1 MTPITADELKLMT
14 RYIYEISGI
23 HLDASKSYL
32 IETRLKGL
40 MKASG
45 TASYYQLYRKAK
57 ADAKGVLKGKII
69 DAVGTQE
76 TMFFR
81 DRLPFELLENRL
93 LPELIKRKGA
103 VSNGAPATVRIWSA
117 GCSTGQELYS
127 IAMVLKASGVSPPK
141 FDVRLLGTD
150 ISESALSGARSG
162 EYSQVLVERGLP
174 KEKLTTYFNW
184 NGRKWRIRDDIRSLC
199 TFRKHNLME
208 PLRGLGRFDI
218 VFCRNVAIY
227 FRPRDKAALFDKLAT
242 VLDPDGRL
250 IIGSSESIS
259 GTTSKFEPVT
269 RSSTVFYQLKNSASL
284 VPQGRAF

>member
-1 MTPITADELKLMT
+1 MTPITADELNLMI

-40 MKASG
+40 MKAAG
-45 TASYYQLYRKAK
+45 TESYYQLYRKAK
-57 ADAKGVLKGKII
+57 SDPGGVLEGKII
-69 DAVGTQE
+69 DAVCTHE

-81 DRLPFELLENRL
+81 DRSPFELLKNRM
-93 LPELIKRKGA
+93 LPKLIERKA
-103 VSNGAPATVRIWSA
+103 TSSTGAPAAIRIWSA

-127 IAMVLKASGVSPPK
+127 IAMVLKASGVSPAK

-150 ISESALSGARSG
+150 ISNSALSEARSG
-162 EYSQVLVERGLP
+162 EYSQVMVDRGLP
-174 KEKLTTYFNW
+174 KDQLTTHFNW
-184 NGRKWRIRDDIRSLC
+184 NGRKWRIRDNIRSLC

-208 PLRGLGRFDI
+208 SLCGLGQFDI
-218 VFCRNVAIY
+218 IFCRNVAIY

-242 VLDPDGRL
+242 VLEPDGCL

-259 GTTSKFEPVT
+259 GMTSKFEPVT
-269 RSSTVFYQLKNSASL
+269 QSSTVFYRLKK
-284 VPQGRAF
+284 